1 MSDLRICRVMRWTYG
16 DVLALPQDVYAI
28 LVEELSKDSSELI

>member
-16 DVLALPQDVYAI
+16 DVLALPHDVYEI
-28 LVEELSKDSSELI
+28 LIAELSKDASELI